1 MKLIKKYI
9 LSAYISRRDKTVIE
23 NIKLILERAMTKFSL
38 KVVMLLA
45 VSFNVFANTQELEDS
60 KRAIINSNVNI
71 SISYEQYVQA
81 KNTTRAK
88 TLSLL
93 PSLSVDMLIYDY
105 QYAILRSVIPEPQ
118 KYFQAKAQKDLQLA
132 AAVNTRILEKNLVE
146 DFEKT
151 LYLNQ
156 YHSKLLTSFKE
167 EEKILEDIA
176 ARSKE
181 AYDLGAISFTEYY
194 RAQRDVVNSQ
204 TQFFNTQEVVNNQ
217 KFALNLILSQK
228 PSAEINFSELDFYN
242 RNLPFPTSVETAT
255 DLALNNSLE
264 VAQFDHLAN
273 AARDEKKGVQI
284 SWLSW
289 SGVGFDYF
297 ARVSIA
303 KSEIRKIG
311 LQKEKSKQEIRS
323 QVATQY
329 SLIANQNKKIAF
341 QAKLVDMAQNEYDQA
356 LDNEEEVLGTHIA
369 TQKAKLGLMYAQRD
383 LMRMNYELE
392 IQFIKLKRLLGVN
405 MITNQFP
412 LN

>member
-167 EEKILEDIA
+167 EEKILGDIA

-228 PSAEINFSELDFYN
+228 PSAEINLSELDFYN

-329 SLIANQNKKIAF
+329 SLIANQNKKIEF

-356 LDNEEEVLGTHIA
+356 LANEEEVLGTHIA

>member
-1 MKLIKKYI
+1 
-9 LSAYISRRDKTVIE
+9 
-23 NIKLILERAMTKFSL
+23 MTKFSL

-60 KRAIINSNVNI
+60 KKAIINSNVNI
-71 SISYEQYVQA
+71 SIAYEQYVQA

-132 AAVNTRILEKNLVE
+132 AAVNTRILQKNLLE

-156 YHSKLLTSFKE
+156 YHTKLLSSFKE
-167 EEKILEDIA
+167 EQTILEDIA
-176 ARSKE
+176 GRSKE

-194 RAQRDVVNSQ
+194 RAQRDVVSAQ
-204 TQFFNTQEVVNNQ
+204 TQLFNTQEVVNNQ
-217 KFALNLILSQK
+217 KFALNLILSQN
-228 PSAEINFSELDFYN
+228 PTSEINFSELDLYN
-242 RNLPFPTSVETAT
+242 RNLPFPTSVDTAT
-255 DLALNNSLE
+255 GLALNNSLE

-311 LQKEKSKQEIRS
+311 LQKEKSRQEIRS
-323 QVATQY
+323 QVAAQY
-329 SLIANQNKKIAF
+329 ALIANQNKKIEF

-356 LDNEEEVLGTHIA
+356 LENEEEVLGTHIA

-392 IQFIKLKRLLGVN
+392 IQFIKLKRLLGAN
-405 MITNQFP
+405 MITNQLP